1 MSCVRVEGQSVSSAP
16 RRFGWTVWRLSQVLV
31 LAAGM
36 LAVAVLTTATAAPS
50 FYGTTFERQPSADE
64 LTHLGR
70 ALFGDPQLSASGR
83 MACVSC
89 HDPAHAWGP
98 PNDLSAQ
105 WGGPLLDQQGVRAV
119 PSLMYRAATPS
130 FSEQYFDTEGDDSV
144 DQGPTG
150 GFTWDGR
157 ANSVHEQA
165 AIPLLA
171 TNEMANGSAR
181 EVIWRLARS
190 PNAALFRDTFG
201 PHALDDVD
209 KAWNGL
215 LLALEVFQQNPAD
228 FAPYSSKFDAFL
240 RGQAT
245 LTAQEARGLAAFNS
259 PDKGNCASC
268 HISTIRRGAFPR
280 FTDDGLIALG
290 VPRNRR
296 LKANALPGFVDL
308 GACGPMRTDLADHPE
323 DCGIFKTPSLRNVA
337 TRHAFFHNGVY
348 HRLDEAV
355 RFYALRD
362 TRPAQVF
369 GRDARGR
376 PRMHP
381 DDLPAAYR
389 ANLNTDPPFGQHPG
403 DPLPF
408 TEADVQDIVAFLQT
422 LTDGFRPVKAA
433 VAAPSIAP

>member
-1 MSCVRVEGQSVSSAP
+1 MNRFRVHMACVSFPSSLF
-16 RRFGWTVWRLSQVLV
+16 RRRGFVGLLLV
-31 LAAGM
+31 TGLGLWVGLQALEAG
-36 LAVAVLTTATAAPS
+36 AAPS
-50 FYGTTFERQPSADE
+50 FYGTSFERRPSADE
-64 LTHLGR
+64 LTRLGR
-70 ALFGDPQLSASGR
+70 ALFFDQRLSASGR
-83 MACVSC
+83 MACASC

-105 WGGPLLDQQGVRAV
+105 LGGPLRDQQGIRAV
-119 PSLMYRAATPS
+119 PSLMYRSATPS
-130 FSEQYFDTEGDDSV
+130 FSEQYYDTEGDDSV

-171 TNEMANGSAR
+171 ANE
-181 EVIWRLARS
+181 IWRLSQS

-201 PHALDDVD
+201 PHALDDPD

-240 RGQAT
+240 RGQST

-290 VPRNRR
+290 APRNRA
-296 LKANALPGFVDL
+296 LKANADPRFFDL
-308 GACGPMRTDLADHPE
+308 GACGPLRTDLADHPE

-369 GRDARGR
+369 GRDAKGH
-376 PRMHP
+376 PRLHP

-389 ANLNTDPPFGQHPG
+389 DNLNTDPPFGQHPG

-408 TEADVQDIVAFLQT
+408 TEADVQDIVAFLKT
-422 LTDGFRPVKAA
+422 LTDGYRPTRVA
-433 VAAPSIAP
+433 VAAPSAVPSSAP